1 MNYKLVCIDMDGTLL
16 DSHHKVSERNKEALK
31 KSIEKEYILPYQQE
45 GFFRQLEY
53 MGI

>member
-31 KSIEKEYILPYQQE
+31 KALK
-45 GFFRQLEY
+45 
-53 MGI
+53 

>member
-31 KSIEKEYILPYQQE
+31 KAIEKGVHIAISTGRVFPRL
-45 GFFRQLEY
+45 GY